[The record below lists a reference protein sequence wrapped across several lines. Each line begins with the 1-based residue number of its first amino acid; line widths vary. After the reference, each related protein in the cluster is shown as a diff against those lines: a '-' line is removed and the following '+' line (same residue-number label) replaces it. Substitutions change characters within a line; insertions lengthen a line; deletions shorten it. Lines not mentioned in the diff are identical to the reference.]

1 MSAIMDKQ
9 NVLYDDNK
17 ETNNVQLEEKLYQQ
31 INLIKLGYL
40 KVLPL
45 EEVRR
50 KLDKN
55 MVKWRLS
62 K

>member
-1 MSAIMDKQ
+1 MSAISDKHD
-9 NVLYDDNK
+9 VLTDDN
-17 ETNNVQLEEKLYQQ
+17 EENNNVQLEEEIYQQ

-55 MVKWRLS
+55 MVK
-62 K
+62 